1 MRDLLTAIHYGS
13 WILPVLLLLPVAGAV
28 VIWVAARPAPHED
41 EREYGES
48 FIARD
53 IAIGVL
59 LLELVLSLGL
69 WWAFDKDTAAWQFVV
84 DLPWLAEWGA
94 RFTVGLDG
102 ISLMMVLLTTVLMPI
117 AVLGGWTGVRHK
129 LRTYY
134 ALFLL
139 LEAGILGTFLAL
151 DLLLFYVMWE
161 IMLIPIYFIIGIY
174 GGERRIYASIKFFLY
189 TLSGSLL
196 MLLGVIVLWRYTGGT
211 SFAFD
216 EVMRVAP
223 KAGPAALWLFG
234 AFSIAFAIKVP
245 IFPFHTWLPD
255 AHVEAPTAGSVILA
269 GVLLKMG
276 TYGFLRFSIPLFPAA
291 AVHPTVRTL
300 VLALAVIG
308 IIYGAL
314 VALVQTDIKK
324 LVAYSSVS
332 HLGFV
337 MLGIF
342 AFTEQS
348 VQGAQMVTIS
358 HGISSGALFLLV
370 GMIYERTHTR
380 LIAAYG
386 GIARA
391 VPMFSAALALVAM
404 SSIGLPGTN
413 GFVGEFLVLIGT
425 YSVYPYLAAAASV
438 GVILG
443 AAYLLW
449 ALQRIIFNPLDNREN
464 ATLSD
469 LNRRELAVMGVIAVL
484 IVWLGVM
491 PEPLLSR
498 TASASRRL
506 VDRVHAA
513 SPVPVSAAATAL
525 APAAVLPAPAAA
537 GAGHPGGR

>member
-13 WILPVLLLLPVAGAV
+13 WILPVLLLLPCVGAIA
-28 VIWVAARPAPHED
+28 IWVAAKPAPHED
-41 EREYGES
+41 DREYGES

-59 LLELVLSLGL
+59 VLEFVLSAGL
-69 WWAFDKDTAAWQFVV
+69 WWAYDPANPAWQFVV
-84 DLPWLAEWGA
+84 DVPWLSEWGA
-94 RFTVGLDG
+94 RFTLGIDG
-102 ISLMMVLLTTVLMPI
+102 ISLMMVLLTTLLMPL
-117 AVLGGWTGVRHK
+117 AVLGGWTSIRHK

-139 LEAGILGTFLAL
+139 LEVGILGTFLAL

-161 IMLIPIYFIIGIY
+161 IMLIPIYFIIGIW

-189 TLSGSLL
+189 TLAGSLL
-196 MLLGVIVLWRYTGGT
+196 MLVGVIVLWRYTGGT

-216 EVMRVAP
+216 DVMKVAP
-223 KAGPAALWLFG
+223 RGGAAAIWLFA

-276 TYGFLRFSIPLFPAA
+276 TYGFLRFSIMLFPAA
-291 AVHPTVRTL
+291 AMHPTVRGVILT
-300 VLALAVIG
+300 LAVIG

-342 AFTEQS
+342 AFTEES
-348 VQGAQMVTIS
+348 VQGAQMITIS

-380 LIAAYG
+380 LIASYG
-386 GIARA
+386 GIART

-413 GFVGEFLVLIGT
+413 GFVGEFLVLLGT
-425 YSVYPYLAAAASV
+425 YKVFPFVAAAASV
-438 GVILG
+438 GVVLG

-449 ALQRIIFNPLDNREN
+449 ALQRIIFNPLDIKEN
-464 ATLSD
+464 TTLSD
-469 LNRRELAVMGVIAVL
+469 LNRRELGVMGVIAVL
-484 IVWLGVM
+484 IIWLGVN
-491 PEPLLSR
+491 PEPVLNR
-498 TASASRRL
+498 IAPASKRL
-506 VDRVHAA
+506 VERVHAFE
-513 SPVPVSAAATAL
+513 PVPVSAAATA
-525 APAAVLPAPAAA
+525 AVAPAAA
-537 GAGHPGGR
+537 HAGGGR